1 MTTNVSFPKRMMNA
15 LTDALE
21 RNAQQHTREYL
32 LGLSDGFLAD
42 MGLSRELI
50 KQGPEAW
57 PWGIP
62 QQPVATLAA
71 PLKERNTDSDAQS
84 TDHERRNSEQAVGY
98 NRRATDT
105 KWAA

>member
-1 MTTNVSFPKRMMNA
+1 MTFPKRWMNA

-21 RNAQQHTREYL
+21 RNAQQRTREYL

-50 KQGPEAW
+50 KQGPDAW
-57 PWGIP
+57 PWRIP
-62 QQPVATLAA
+62 QEPVATLAA